1 MSPRPGGSKPVDIDP
16 ELHAQ
21 LEQAAKERGV
31 SIVWIVNK
39 LLREIL
45 PDLKPAD
52 EFSLV
57 RRDDVSPRVRH

>member
-1 MSPRPGGSKPVDIDP
+1 MADRRPNVKIDQDLYDRLV
-16 ELHAQ
+16 E
-21 LEQAAKERGV
+21 AADERDV
-31 SIVWIVNK
+31 SIAWITNK

-57 RRDDVSPRVRH
+57 RRDR